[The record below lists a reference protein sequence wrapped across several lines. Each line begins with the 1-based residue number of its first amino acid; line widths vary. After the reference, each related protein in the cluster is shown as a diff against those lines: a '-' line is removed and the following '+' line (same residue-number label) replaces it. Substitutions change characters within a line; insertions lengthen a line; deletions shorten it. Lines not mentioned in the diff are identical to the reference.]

1 MPWKTM
7 DRKQQRVEFVVAA
20 HRKAKPFHELCE
32 EFGISR
38 PTGYLWVERYRKQGL
53 AGIAERSRRPQ
64 GSPRRTVTEQEQRVV
79 ELRGRYPD
87 WGARK
92 LQWMLAEQG
101 LRLAI
106 STVHRILL
114 RHGLVRMEDRH
125 RHAVRRFTREY
136 PNQLWQMDYKS
147 PLGWDTHVGPLSVL
161 DDHSRYLL
169 VLAAVGTTRAE
180 LVREQLESAFLTAGV
195 PEAMLMDHGTPW
207 WNTKSDGGITG
218 LAVWLMKQGIRL
230 YWSGFRHPQ
239 TQGKVERFHGSL
251 ERAITLRGLPVEGRQ
266 AWLDAYRREHNQVRP
281 HEALGMRTPATL
293 WQPSGKRYDPQP
305 ARWQYPA
312 GAEVKQV
319 SGKGYLR
326 IGGQAQYLLPLIGEW
341 VQLVRIEE
349 RVLVFYCNTV
359 IREIELGNHCCSSS
373 QQWLPS

>member
-7 DRKQQRVEFVVAA
+7 DLQQQRVEFVVAA
-20 HRKAKPFHELCE
+20 NQKQKPFLELCE

-38 PTGYLWVERYRKQGL
+38 PTGYLWVERYREQGL
-53 AGIAERSRRPQ
+53 AGIAEHSRRPQ
-64 GSPRRTVTEQEQRVV
+64 HSPQRTVAEQEQRVV
-79 ELRGRYPD
+79 ELRRRYPD

-92 LQWMLAEQG
+92 LQWILAEQG

-114 RHGLVRMEDRH
+114 RHDLVRIEDRH
-125 RHAVRRFTREY
+125 RPAVRRFAREH

-169 VLAAVGTTRAE
+169 VLAALGTTRAE
-180 LVREQLESAFLTAGV
+180 LVREQLESAFLAAGV

-251 ERAITLRGLPVEGRQ
+251 ERAITLRGLPNQGRQ
-266 AWLDAYRREHNQVRP
+266 AWLDAYRREHNEVRP
-281 HEALGMRTPATL
+281 HEALGMRTPSTV

-305 ARWQYPA
+305 ARWEYPA
-312 GAEVKQV
+312 GAELKQV
-319 SGKGYLR
+319 GGKGYLR
-326 IGGQAQYLLPLIGEW
+326 IGGQPRYLLPLIGEW

-359 IREIELGNHCCSSS
+359 IREIELGSHCCSSS
-373 QQWLPS
+373 QQ